1 MRGFSAFALG
11 MTLGFVLTRTDFC
24 MHSAV
29 RDAVARRAGP
39 SVRIWLVAL
48 AVQLVVVNAI
58 GALGMISIPLPI
70 TAPAAALVGGVA
82 FGIGMVLAKG

>member
-1 MRGFSAFALG
+1 MRGLSAFALG

-24 MHSAV
+24 MHSAL
-29 RDAVARRAGP
+29 RDVVARRAGP
-39 SVRIWLVAL
+39 SLRIWLVAL

-58 GALGMISIPLPI
+58 AAFGVISVPLPI
-70 TAPAAALVGGVA
+70 PALAAALLGGLA